1 MKNIKNRE
9 SGIELL
15 KIIGIFLIIIS
26 HVTQTLYTQNN
37 NFDLD
42 YVLEIKYATENIKG
56 LLLAWFS
63 SFGVQGN
70 IIFFVCS
77 AWFLLESQKINEIK
91 IVKLLTD
98 VWFINI
104 CILFVFLLGSW
115 YNLAIKDI
123 IKSIFPTIF
132 ASNWYITFYIL
143 FYLIHVGLNEM
154 ISKRTQKELLII
166 ILIALFLY
174 FVLNYIKYGLFFTSP
189 LIEFSVIYLTIA
201 YIKLYMKEFSKNLK
215 GNYILFLFAILGI
228 PILILITNFLGL
240 NIEFF
245 KDKLQYWNRNNSIF
259 LLLTAVTLFNIFNS
273 KKFINNKIN
282 YISSLSLLVYI
293 IHENILIRTYLRPT
307 IWIYIHE
314 KIGYKNI
321 IVIDLLYS
329 VILFVISIII
339 AAIYKKL
346 IQKIVYSIA
355 TELYLFIKKYFLII
369 IEILLKYLK

>member
-1 MKNIKNRE
+1 MKDIKKRE
-9 SGIELL
+9 SGVELL

-26 HVTQTLYTQNN
+26 HVTQTLCSPNN
-37 NFDLD
+37 YFELN
-42 YVLEIKYATENIKG
+42 YVLEVKYATKNIQNI
-56 LLLAWFS
+56 LLAWFS
-63 SFGVQGN
+63 AFGAQGN
-70 IIFFVCS
+70 LIFFVSS
-77 AWFLLESQKINEIK
+77 AWFLLESKKIDELK
-91 IVKLLTD
+91 IVKLLAD

-104 CILFVFLLGSW
+104 CFLCIFLLGNW

-123 IKSIFPTIF
+123 IKSVFPTIF

-143 FYLIHVGLNEM
+143 FYLIHVGLNEI
-154 ISKRTQKELLII
+154 ISKRTQKELLVI
-166 ILIALFLY
+166 ILVTLFLY

-215 GNYILFLFAILGI
+215 GNYILFLFAMSGI

-245 KDKLQYWNRNNSIF
+245 KDKLQHWNGNNSIF

-273 KKFINNKIN
+273 KKFISNKIN

-293 IHENILIRTYLRPT
+293 IHENILIRIYVRPT

-339 AAIYKKL
+339 ATIYKKL

-355 TELYLFIKKYFLII
+355 TELHLFIKKYFLII

>member
-1 MKNIKNRE
+1 MKDIKERE
-9 SGIELL
+9 SGVELL
-15 KIIGIFLIIIS
+15 KIIGVFLIIIS
-26 HVTQTLYTQNN
+26 HVTQTLYTPNN
-37 NFDLD
+37 YFELN
-42 YVLEIKYATENIKG
+42 YVLEVKYATKNIQNI
-56 LLLAWFS
+56 LLAWFS
-63 SFGVQGN
+63 AFGAQGN
-70 IIFFVCS
+70 LIFFVSS
-77 AWFLLESQKINEIK
+77 AWFLLESKKIDELK
-91 IVKLLTD
+91 IVKLLAD

-104 CILFVFLLGSW
+104 CFLCIFLLGNW

-123 IKSIFPTIF
+123 IKSVFPTIF

-143 FYLIHVGLNEM
+143 FYLIHVGLNEI
-154 ISKRTQKELLII
+154 ISKRIQKELLVI
-166 ILIALFLY
+166 ILVTLFLY

-215 GNYILFLFAILGI
+215 GNYILFLFAMSGI

-273 KKFINNKIN
+273 KKFISNKIN
-282 YISSLSLLVYI
+282 YISSLSLLIYI

>member
-1 MKNIKNRE
+1 MKDIKKRE
-9 SGIELL
+9 SGVELL

-26 HVTQTLYTQNN
+26 HVTQTLYSLNN
-37 NFDLD
+37 YFELN
-42 YVLEIKYATENIKG
+42 YVLEVKYATKNIQNI
-56 LLLAWFS
+56 LLAWFS
-63 SFGVQGN
+63 AFGAQGN
-70 IIFFVCS
+70 LIFFVSS
-77 AWFLLESQKINEIK
+77 AWFLLESKKIDELK
-91 IVKLLTD
+91 IVKLLAD

-104 CILFVFLLGSW
+104 CFLCIFLLGNW

-123 IKSIFPTIF
+123 IKSVFPTVF

-143 FYLIHVGLNEM
+143 FYLIHVGLNEI

-166 ILIALFLY
+166 ILITLFLY

-215 GNYILFLFAILGI
+215 GNYILFLFAMSGI

-273 KKFINNKIN
+273 KKFISNKIN
-282 YISSLSLLVYI
+282 YISGLSLLVYI
-293 IHENILIRTYLRPT
+293 IHENILIRTYVRPT

-329 VILFVISIII
+329 IILFVISIII

>member
-1 MKNIKNRE
+1 MKDIKKRE
-9 SGIELL
+9 SGVELL

-37 NFDLD
+37 YFELN
-42 YVLEIKYATENIKG
+42 YVLEVKYATKNIQNI
-56 LLLAWFS
+56 LLAWFS
-63 SFGVQGN
+63 VFGAQGN
-70 IIFFVCS
+70 LIFFVSS
-77 AWFLLESQKINEIK
+77 AWFLLESKKIDELK
-91 IVKLLTD
+91 IVKLLSD
-98 VWFINI
+98 VWLINI

-123 IKSIFPTIF
+123 IKSIFPIIF

-143 FYLIHVGLNEM
+143 FYLIHVGLNEI
-154 ISKRTQKELLII
+154 ISKRTQKELLTI

-174 FVLNYIKYGLFFTSP
+174 FVLNYINYGLFFTSP

-293 IHENILIRTYLRPT
+293 IHENILIRTYVRPT

>member
-1 MKNIKNRE
+1 MKDIKKRE
-9 SGIELL
+9 SGVELL

-26 HVTQTLYTQNN
+26 HVTQTLFTPNN
-37 NFDLD
+37 YFELN
-42 YVLEIKYATENIKG
+42 YVLEVKYATKNIQNI
-56 LLLAWFS
+56 LLAWFS
-63 SFGVQGN
+63 AFGAQGN
-70 IIFFVCS
+70 LIFFVSS
-77 AWFLLESQKINEIK
+77 AWFLLESKKIDELK
-91 IVKLLTD
+91 IVKLLAD
-98 VWFINI
+98 IWFINI
-104 CILFVFLLGSW
+104 CFLCIFLLGNW
-115 YNLAIKDI
+115 YSLMIKDI
-123 IKSIFPTIF
+123 VKSIFPTIF

-143 FYLIHVGLNEM
+143 FYLIHVGLNE
-154 ISKRTQKELLII
+154 IIFKRTQKELLII

-245 KDKLQYWNRNNSIF
+245 KDKLQHWNRNNSIF

-273 KKFINNKIN
+273 KKFISNKIN

-329 VILFVISIII
+329 VILFAISIII

-346 IQKIVYSIA
+346 IQKIAYSIA

-369 IEILLKYLK
+369 IEILLKYFK

>member
-1 MKNIKNRE
+1 MKDIKERE
-9 SGIELL
+9 SGVELL
-15 KIIGIFLIIIS
+15 KIIGVFLIIIS
-26 HVTQTLYTQNN
+26 HVTQTLYTPNN
-37 NFDLD
+37 YFELN
-42 YVLEIKYATENIKG
+42 YVLEVKYATKNIQNI
-56 LLLAWFS
+56 LLAWFS
-63 SFGVQGN
+63 AFGAQGN
-70 IIFFVCS
+70 LIFFVSS
-77 AWFLLESQKINEIK
+77 AWFLLESKKIDELK
-91 IVKLLTD
+91 IVKLLAD

-104 CILFVFLLGSW
+104 CFLCIFLLGNW
-115 YNLAIKDI
+115 YSLMIKDI
-123 IKSIFPTIF
+123 VKSIFPTIF

-143 FYLIHVGLNEM
+143 FYLIHVGLNE
-154 ISKRTQKELLII
+154 IIFKRTQKELLII

-189 LIEFSVIYLTIA
+189 LIEFSVIYLIVA

-215 GNYILFLFAILGI
+215 GNYILFLFAMSGI

-240 NIEFF
+240 NIGFF

-259 LLLTAVTLFNIFNS
+259 LLLITIALFNIFNS
-273 KKFINNKIN
+273 KKFISNKIN

-321 IVIDLLYS
+321 IVIDLVYS
-329 VILFVISIII
+329 IILFIISIII
-339 AAIYKKL
+339 AIIYKKL

>member
-1 MKNIKNRE
+1 MKDIKKRE
-9 SGIELL
+9 SGVELL

-26 HVTQTLYTQNN
+26 HVTQTLCSPNN
-37 NFDLD
+37 YFELN
-42 YVLEIKYATENIKG
+42 YVLEVKYATKNIQNI
-56 LLLAWFS
+56 LLAWFS
-63 SFGVQGN
+63 AFGAQGN
-70 IIFFVCS
+70 LIFFVSS
-77 AWFLLESQKINEIK
+77 AWFLLESKKIDELK
-91 IVKLLTD
+91 IVKLLAD

-104 CILFVFLLGSW
+104 CFLCIFLLGNW

-123 IKSIFPTIF
+123 IKSVFPTIF

-143 FYLIHVGLNEM
+143 FYLIHVGLNEI
-154 ISKRTQKELLII
+154 ISKRTQKELLVI
-166 ILIALFLY
+166 ILVTLFLY

-215 GNYILFLFAILGI
+215 GNYILFLFAMSGI

-245 KDKLQYWNRNNSIF
+245 KDKLQHWNGNNSIF

-273 KKFINNKIN
+273 KKFISNKIN

-293 IHENILIRTYLRPT
+293 IHENILIRIYVRPT

-339 AAIYKKL
+339 ATIYKKL

-355 TELYLFIKKYFLII
+355 TELHLFIKKYFLII
-369 IEILLKYLK
+369 YQHDTVIYN